1 MFTSF
6 LKNILKIVFPNK
18 CLKCL
23 NYSDQLICKSC
34 FDSLIIH
41 QHFICP
47 KCHKTFINLN
57 HTECYDNNFEIQS
70 ILCALDYQ
78 NPLIKDMVH
87 KFKYQH
93 LLSLKNVFKNVLNKS
108 LLIHKQ
114 YLYQNNFIIVPVPLH
129 KYKEKIRGFNQ
140 SSILA
145 KLISEITDLKTY
157 DNVLIR
163 FKNNQPQAKL
173 NNNLERQKNVS
184 SIFKINVSY
193 QQFIKNKKIIL
204 IDDVFTT
211 GSTLNECAKILKQN
225 GANTVIAICL
235 AR

>member
-1 MFTSF
+1 
-6 LKNILKIVFPNK
+6 
-18 CLKCL
+18 
-23 NYSDQLICKSC
+23 
-34 FDSLIIH
+34 
-41 QHFICP
+41 
-47 KCHKTFINLN
+47 
-57 HTECYDNNFEIQS
+57 
-70 ILCALDYQ
+70 
-78 NPLIKDMVH
+78 MVH